1 MKTLSLT
8 LSCTAALL
16 LVSCGE
22 YEYYRVDGH
31 AQVSGNSI
39 YARPVQVVKRA
50 VAAPAPQDSNIAYY
64 VPANTVPRSVREI
77 RIVQKAPEV
86 QQPSPQ
92 ELLRNEPEPIPEP
105 VVEDSALEPIPD
117 YLLEQP
123 AGTASPQ
130 VSAGSNTL

>member
-16 LVSCGE
+16 LAACGE

-64 VPANTVPRSVREI
+64 VPANTVPRGVREI

-86 QQPSPQ
+86 QQPPRRSSCGTSRNPSPNPWW
-92 ELLRNEPEPIPEP
+92 RIRP
-105 VVEDSALEPIPD
+105 
-117 YLLEQP
+117 
-123 AGTASPQ
+123 
-130 VSAGSNTL
+130 